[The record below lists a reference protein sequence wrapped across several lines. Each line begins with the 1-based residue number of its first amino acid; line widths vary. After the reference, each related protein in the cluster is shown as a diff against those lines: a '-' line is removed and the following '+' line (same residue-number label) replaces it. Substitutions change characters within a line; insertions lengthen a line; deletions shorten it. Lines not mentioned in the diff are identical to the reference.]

1 MSVAYALIAIL
12 GLAVLMVVHEG
23 GHYLAARR
31 FGMRVTKFSIGFGPT
46 LWKHRPKGSPTTFQI
61 AIIPFL
67 AYVQIAGMNP
77 YEEMDPKDP
86 ESYANA
92 SLFARITT
100 IAAGPIA
107 NYFFASVLM
116 FFGFLLGGHQM
127 VDEASMRIAVHPNG
141 PAAHA
146 GITNGD
152 RILSVNGEAIRD
164 WDQLKRTINAHPG
177 EPIDVEVER
186 ASQKLHIKTTPNGDG
201 DSKGK
206 ILIGPE
212 VRIVPVGVG
221 QAAVLSVKE
230 PPKVVYN
237 LVRGLARMFA
247 GKEKPEL
254 SGPVGIVK
262 EVGAAAKEGAHT
274 YLKLLGLLSAYL
286 GGFNLLPFPALDG
299 GRLLFLL
306 FEAASRRRA
315 DAKVEAKVHAIGLLM
330 FLTLI
335 AVVTYTEVIPK
346 KSGTEDSATT
356 KSAPAKSAAPP
367 EKEKPKAEPA
377 PEKPPEKAPE
387 PATSAA
393 P

>member
-1 MSVAYALIAIL
+1 MSFAYVLIAIL
-12 GLAVLMVVHEG
+12 GLAVLMVVHES
-23 GHYLAARR
+23 GHYFAARR

-77 YEEMDPKDP
+77 YEDSDPKDP

-92 SLFARITT
+92 SLWARVVT

-107 NYFFASVLM
+107 NYLFASVLM
-116 FFGFLLGGHQM
+116 FFGFMLGGNPV
-127 VDEASMRIAVHPNG
+127 VDETSMRVHVGPNG
-141 PAAHA
+141 PAAQA
-146 GITNGD
+146 GIIDGD
-152 RILSVNGEAIRD
+152 RILTVNGDAVKD
-164 WDQLKRTINAHPG
+164 WDMLKKQIGAHPG
-177 EPIDVEVER
+177 DKIDILVER
-186 ASQKLHIKTTPNGDG
+186 GESKEQLHFFATPVGAGDT
-201 DSKGK
+201 KGK
-206 ILIGPE
+206 ILVGPPYRVE
-212 VRIVPVGVG
+212 PVTIG

-237 LVRGLARMFA
+237 LVTGLARMIA

-262 EVGAAAKEGAHT
+262 EVKKSAEDGAHT

-299 GRLLFLL
+299 GRLLFLG

-315 DAKVEAKVHAIGLLM
+315 DAKIEAKVHAIGLLM

-335 AVVTYTEVIPK
+335 AFVTYTEVIPK
-346 KSGTEDSATT
+346 
-356 KSAPAKSAAPP
+356 AKSAEMA
-367 EKEKPKAEPA
+367 K
-377 PEKPPEKAPE
+377 
-387 PATSAA
+387 
-393 P
+393 

>member
-1 MSVAYALIAIL
+1 MSFAYAIVAIL
-12 GLAVLMVVHEG
+12 GLALLMVVHES

-77 YEEMDPKDP
+77 YEESDPKDP

-92 SLFARITT
+92 SLWARIVT
-100 IAAGPIA
+100 IAAGPLA
-107 NYFFASVLM
+107 NYLFASVLM
-116 FFGFLLGGHQM
+116 FFGFILGGNPV
-127 VDEASMRIAVHPNG
+127 VDEASMRVHVGAGG
-141 PAAHA
+141 PAAAA
-146 GITNGD
+146 GVQDGD
-152 RILSVNGEAIRD
+152 RILSVNGDAIKD
-164 WDQLKRTINAHPG
+164 WDQLKKSIGAHPG
-177 EPIDVEVER
+177 EKIDIEVER
-186 ASQKLHIKTTPNGDG
+186 GAEKVHVFPVPMPEGET
-201 DSKGK
+201 KGK

-212 VRIVPVGVG
+212 YKIVPVSVG

-237 LVRGLARMFA
+237 LVRGLARMIA

-254 SGPVGIVK
+254 AGPVGIVK
-262 EVGAAAKEGAHT
+262 EVKNAAQDGAHT

-299 GRLLFLL
+299 GRLLFLG

-315 DAKVEAKVHAIGLLM
+315 DAKIEAKVHAIGLLM

-346 KSGTEDSATT
+346 AKTASEDSA
-356 KSAPAKSAAPP
+356 KGAGSASSAPASSA
-367 EKEKPKAEPA
+367 PK
-377 PEKPPEKAPE
+377 
-387 PATSAA
+387 
-393 P
+393 